1 MSGQATVAERYARAI
16 FALGVET
23 GTLAALADQ
32 VRRFAA
38 AYQTSLDLRS
48 VLENPL
54 ILPEQ
59 RQKVLT
65 EVASRL
71 ELGPSALN
79 TVRYLAQRR
88 RLSALPDIAKRLDS
102 LSDEQQGVVRAT
114 VTSAAP
120 MAESFYLRLSEQLA
134 TLVGRKVVLDRREDP
149 SLIAGVVT
157 RIGDNTIDGSI
168 RGRLDQLER
177 KLLSS

>member
-23 GTLAALADQ
+23 GTLAALAEQ
-32 VRRFAA
+32 VRQFAA

-54 ILPEQ
+54 VPLEQ
-59 RQKVLT
+59 RQKILA
-65 EVASRL
+65 EVAARL
-71 ELGPSALN
+71 GLGPSALN

-114 VTSAAP
+114 VTSASAMP
-120 MAESFYLRLSEQLA
+120 ESFYLRLSEQLA
-134 TLVGRKVVLDRREDP
+134 TLVGHKVILDRREDP

-177 KLLSS
+177 KLLS

>member
-1 MSGQATVAERYARAI
+1 MSSQTTVAERYARAI

-38 AYQTSLDLRS
+38 TYQSSHDLRS
-48 VLENPL
+48 VLDNPL
-54 ILPEQ
+54 VPADK
-59 RQKVLT
+59 RQGVLA

-71 ELGPSALN
+71 GFGPFALN
-79 TVRYLAQRR
+79 TVRYLASRR
-88 RLSALPDIAKRLDS
+88 RLGALPDIAKRLDS
-102 LSDEQQGVVRAT
+102 LSDEQQGVVRAS

-120 MAESFYLRLSEQLA
+120 LPESFYQRLGEQLT
-134 TLVGRKVVLDRREDP
+134 TLVGKKVVLDRREDP
-149 SLIAGVVT
+149 TLLGGVVT

-168 RGRLDQLER
+168 RGRLEELER
-177 KLLSS
+177 QLLSS